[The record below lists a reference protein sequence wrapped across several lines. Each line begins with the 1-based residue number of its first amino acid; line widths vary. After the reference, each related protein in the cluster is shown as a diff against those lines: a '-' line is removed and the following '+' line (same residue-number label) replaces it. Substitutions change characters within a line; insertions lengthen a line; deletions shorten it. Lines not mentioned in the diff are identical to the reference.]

1 MSIIQR
7 PIDKVESRTSAY
19 DRLSSALVALILLIG
34 FLVSTLFLIWL
45 TTVFHFDNNVAVA
58 LQPNNPGDDGNDKP
72 EGFEDDE
79 LDPGVEDFPEIE
91 TPALAE
97 ALEAVTDAVSSIQAN
112 SEHVSGD
119 SAVMGAGGGYGSREG
134 GTPGTG
140 TGIPDYKRWKISYEV
155 DDINTYKQQL
165 DFFGIEIGVVASQ
178 SEDIWRIGN
187 LSTRPVVKTS
197 SRSLEDKTLRFSHI
211 KARMKRWDRNIAKD
225 AGAPS
230 DSSVSMVQFYPEDT
244 RGLITNTEAQYLK
257 SINRKLDDVRR
268 TNIKVEQDGG
278 GFKFTVVDC
287 AFK

>member
-7 PIDKVESRTSAY
+7 PVDKVQSRTSAY
-19 DRLSSALVALILLIG
+19 DQLSSALVALIILIG

-58 LQPNNPGDDGNDKP
+58 MQPNNPGDDGNDKP

-79 LDPGVEDFPEIE
+79 MDPGVEDFPDIE

-165 DFFGIEIGVVASQ
+165 DHFGIEIGAVASQ

-187 LSTRPVVKTS
+187 VSTRPVVKQS
-197 SRSLEDKTLRFSHI
+197 NRSLESKTLRFSHI
-211 KARMKRWDRNIAKD
+211 KARMKRWDRNIAKA

-230 DSSVSMVQFYPEDT
+230 DSSISMVQFYTQNT
-244 RGLITNTEAQYLK
+244 RAVITTTENEYLK
-257 SINRKLDDVRR
+257 SINRELADVRK

-287 AFK
+287 VFK